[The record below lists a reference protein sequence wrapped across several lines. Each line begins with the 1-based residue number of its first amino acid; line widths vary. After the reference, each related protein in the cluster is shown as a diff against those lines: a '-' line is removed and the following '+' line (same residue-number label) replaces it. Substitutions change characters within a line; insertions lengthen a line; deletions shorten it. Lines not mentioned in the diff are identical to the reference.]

1 MRVRPRSSLK
11 KAWLLSAPSTV
22 LLLSKPEM
30 PRKLTRPKPPSGT
43 APGVERA
50 NVDQRRPLMGK
61 FSMVVWFMLV
71 VKSAR
76 SVVIIGSSAVATTTS
91 AIALTLSC
99 ASMVVTRPTSTVMF
113 VALNA
118 LKPVPKISSEYTP
131 GWRWISK
138 YLPLPSVTPL
148 EAAAVPRFRLLTAAL
163 GTTAPDGSVT
173 VPPIAPS
180 VVDWAL
186 ALGPARKVASS
197 TAKNATIENPHPLL
211 FIESLPKI
219 FGQNTPSS
227 AHRAKRR
234 GHQRGL
240 RGHPTTQAG
249 PPPCSESDW
258 YKLLPHEQTKSNRQN
273 VGI

>member
-99 ASMVVTRPTSTVMF
+99 AS
-113 VALNA
+113 
-118 LKPVPKISSEYTP
+118 I
-131 GWRWISK
+131 
-138 YLPLPSVTPL
+138 
-148 EAAAVPRFRLLTAAL
+148 
-163 GTTAPDGSVT
+163 
-173 VPPIAPS
+173 
-180 VVDWAL
+180 VDWAL

-197 TAKNATIENPHPLL
+197 TAKNATIENRHPLL

-240 RGHPTTQAG
+240 RGHP
-249 PPPCSESDW
+249 
-258 YKLLPHEQTKSNRQN
+258 PHANRPATVQR
-273 VGI
+273 V